1 MARKKRRPW
10 VWMALLA
17 GVAAAVLAVCMM
29 LQPGADKPVQ
39 AILPDCAWETEADS
53 CVVVGEASVQH
64 ARLPLASM
72 LDGVRVK
79 KTGRLP
85 SGRVTWMILLSFPDE
100 TGGQIPVRELLQI
113 ESGAASAYILT
124 VDDSLWR
131 VTVGGAQLQ
140 ALIDR
145 LDEIGQAQTADPT
158 GTYRTSEAHYMSAL
172 SSVLPPSGDDGKS
185 YLLKSDTGTW
195 GEHLRLTVVDDE
207 SGYEGSYDSTSSWMD
222 LDTPGA
228 PAWEDLFP
236 APENAPPI
244 DRYALR
250 QVRRLEGDYAL
261 FRLDAELWLGELWG
275 VKEQTLRQA
284 VRLDKISDEASL
296 YALTKASV
304 DKGTHACGRGWN
316 AACGV
321 IVLDLRQQ
329 ACVLCLAGNAPAVP
343 ASPSE
348 FFAEDKRRLVRQT
361 RQVG

>member
-1 MARKKRRPW
+1 MARKKQRPW

-17 GVAAAVLAVCMM
+17 GVAAAVLAVCMA

-39 AILPDCAWETEADS
+39 TILPDCAWETEADS
-53 CVVVGEASVQH
+53 QVVIGEASVQH

-85 SGRVTWMILLSFPDE
+85 SGTVTRLILLSFPDE

-124 VDDSLWR
+124 ADDSLWR
-131 VTVGGAQLQ
+131 VSAGAAQLQ

-158 GTYRTSEAHYMSAL
+158 GTYRTSGEHYVSAL

-185 YLLKSDTGTW
+185 YLLESCSDTW
-195 GEHLRLTVVDDE
+195 GEQLRLTVVDDA
-207 SGYEGSYDSTSSWMD
+207 SGYEGSYDSVSSWMD

-228 PAWEDLFP
+228 PAWEELFP
-236 APENAPPI
+236 APETAPPI
-244 DRYALR
+244 SKYALR
-250 QVRRLEGDYAL
+250 QVRRLEGNYAL
-261 FRLDAELWLGELWG
+261 FRFDAELWLGALWG
-275 VKEQTLRQA
+275 VKEQKLRQA

-296 YALTKASV
+296 YALTK
-304 DKGTHACGRGWN
+304 K
-316 AACGV
+316 
-321 IVLDLRQQ
+321 
-329 ACVLCLAGNAPAVP
+329 
-343 ASPSE
+343 
-348 FFAEDKRRLVRQT
+348 K
-361 RQVG
+361 

>member
-1 MARKKRRPW
+1 MVQKGRQPW
-10 VWMALLA
+10 LWMALLA

-53 CVVVGEASVQH
+53 CVMVGEASVQH

-85 SGRVTWMILLSFPDE
+85 SGRVTRMILLSFPDE
-100 TGGQIPVRELLQI
+100 TEPAPIRELLQI
-113 ESGAASAYILT
+113 ETGAVSVYVLI
-124 VDDSLWR
+124 VDSSFWR
-131 VTVGGAQLQ
+131 VTAGQTQLQ

-158 GTYRTSEAHYMSAL
+158 GTYRTSEAHYLSAL

-185 YLLKSDTGTW
+185 YLLRSDTDTW

-275 VKEQTLRQA
+275 IREQTLRQA

-296 YALTKASV
+296 YALTK
-304 DKGTHACGRGWN
+304 K
-316 AACGV
+316 
-321 IVLDLRQQ
+321 
-329 ACVLCLAGNAPAVP
+329 
-343 ASPSE
+343 
-348 FFAEDKRRLVRQT
+348 K
-361 RQVG
+361 